1 MALSKRTLKR
11 RFHNLKAMHVL
22 ILSAAA
28 RMDHSAKMYNDTFQQ
43 AMSAKHHPDETYRE
57 GMRNIRTGLWKAYE
71 KDRSVFQ
78 ARSRKFGKDLTQQI
92 LAKRKSKNPRAHFDV
107 LGLNKPAMVRKHVV
121 GMKKPFNGRPI
132 ISNS

>member
-1 MALSKRTLKR
+1 MALSKRSMKR

-28 RMDHSAKMYNDTFQQ
+28 RMDQSAKMYNDTFQQ
-43 AMSAKHHPDETYRE
+43 SMSAKHHSDEVYRE
-57 GMRNIRTGLWKAYE
+57 GMQNIRTGLWAAYE
-71 KDRSVFQ
+71 KDRKVFI

-92 LAKRKSKNPRAHFDV
+92 LAKRKPKNPRAHFDV
-107 LGLNKPAMVRKHVV
+107 LGLNKPAMIRKHVV

>member
-1 MALSKRTLKR
+1 MALSKRSMKR

-28 RMDHSAKMYNDTFQQ
+28 RMDASAEAFNNTNQQ
-43 AMSAKHHPDETYRE
+43 ALSAKHHPEPVYRDAV
-57 GMRNIRTGLWKAYE
+57 NLIRSDLWAVYE
-71 KDRSVFQ
+71 KDRNTFI

-92 LAKRKSKNPRAHFDV
+92 LAKRKSKNPRAHFDT

-121 GMKKPFNGRPI
+121 GIKKPFNDRPI

>member
-28 RMDHSAKMYNDTFQQ
+28 RMDHSAQMYNDSFQQ
-43 AMSAKHHPDETYRE
+43 SMSAKHHPDEVYRE
-57 GMRNIRTGLWKAYE
+57 GMQNIRTGLWAAYE
-71 KDRSVFQ
+71 KDRKVFI
-78 ARSRKFGKDLTQQI
+78 ARSRKFGKELTQQV
-92 LAKRKSKNPRAHFDV
+92 LAKRKKKNPRAHFEAM
-107 LGLNKPAMVRKHVV
+107 GLNKPAMIRKHIA
-121 GMKKPFNGRPI
+121 GTKKPFIGRPV